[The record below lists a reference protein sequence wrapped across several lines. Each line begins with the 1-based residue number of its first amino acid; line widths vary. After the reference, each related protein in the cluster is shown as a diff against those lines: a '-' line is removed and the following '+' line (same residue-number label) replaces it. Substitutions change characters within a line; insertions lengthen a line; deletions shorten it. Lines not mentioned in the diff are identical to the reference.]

1 MLKRA
6 VMSVTLIFSLQ
17 ACTTLEIVHAD
28 LELPCMP
35 KHGVIFNAGETDSIS
50 EEIYSKFERII
61 ITYKERIK
69 TQCKLVN
76 QHNEA
81 HK

>member
-17 ACTTLEIVHAD
+17 ACTTLEIVHAE

-50 EEIYSKFERII
+50 EEVFASLTSFISALPEPTSQPYVEEIRD
-61 ITYKERIK
+61 TG
-69 TQCKLVN
+69 
-76 QHNEA
+76 
-81 HK
+81 